1 MARRV
6 SAPLPAPASTAGAA
20 YRVWDLPTRLFHA
33 LLALLIAAQYASAE
47 LRWLPMAWHYGLG
60 YATLVLLLFRLLWG
74 LVGSPSSRFRAF
86 VHGPVAVLRYARAAL
101 RGAAPASAGHNPLG
115 GWSVLAL
122 LASGLVQ
129 ALSGL
134 MTSDDID
141 EAGPLVDAVPL
152 RWVARMSAVHALNR
166 WVLLG
171 LIALHL
177 GAIAVH
183 SLRDGGALVAAMW
196 HGRKRLAQDPQL
208 RFAGL
213 GRALAVLVLAAA
225 AVAALLWIALAAAR

>member
-1 MARRV
+1 M
-6 SAPLPAPASTAGAA
+6 PAPVGTAGAA

-33 LLALLIAAQYASAE
+33 LLVLLIAAQYASAE
-47 LRWLPMAWHYGLG
+47 LHWLPMAWHYGLG
-60 YATLVLLLFRLLWG
+60 YATLALLLFRLLWG
-74 LVGSPSSRFRAF
+74 LVGSSSSRFRAF
-86 VHGPVAVLRYARAAL
+86 VRGPAAGLRYARAAL
-101 RGAAPASAGHNPLG
+101 RGAAPPSAGHNPLG

-122 LASGLVQ
+122 LASCLVQ

-134 MTSDDID
+134 VTSDDID

-152 RWVARMSAVHALNR
+152 RWVARMGAVHALNR

-177 GAIAVH
+177 GAVAVH

-208 RFAGL
+208 RFVGPW
-213 GRALAVLVLAAA
+213 RALGLAALSVA
-225 AVAALLWIALAAAR
+225 AVAAVLWAALALGR